1 MSYKTI
7 SLNSKAYELLKNEK
21 KEGESYSETII
32 RLVTQPNIQKY
43 LELFG
48 TLDID
53 TQELKEF
60 KTEARKAWD

>member
-21 KEGESYSETII
+21 KEGESYSETVI
-32 RLVTQPNIQKY
+32 RLITQPIIQKY